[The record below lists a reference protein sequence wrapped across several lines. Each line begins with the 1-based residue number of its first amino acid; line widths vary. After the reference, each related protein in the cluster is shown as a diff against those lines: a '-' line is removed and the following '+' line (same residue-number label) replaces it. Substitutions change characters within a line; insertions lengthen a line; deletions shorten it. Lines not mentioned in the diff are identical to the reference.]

1 MMVTLS
7 FNEFKHGLKQI
18 RLVCIACSHGSK
30 KTISIQLVYKCHIL
44 VTTEKSKMTETM
56 LKIERNIIYSAQNLI
71 HLYFEAHIKGRQR
84 LLHALARII
93 NYIDLSKGKV

>member
-1 MMVTLS
+1 MMATLS

-18 RLVCIACSHGSK
+18 RLVYIVCSHVSK

-56 LKIERNIIYSAQNLI
+56 
-71 HLYFEAHIKGRQR
+71 
-84 LLHALARII
+84 
-93 NYIDLSKGKV
+93 